1 MASNS
6 DEPKPMMQRTP
17 AQEREILTRRM
28 ANALDDYLDR
38 MAVRHF
44 DGATGMLQVDV
55 YPDVTRQDKPQRFT
69 LKITHDLD

>member
-1 MASNS
+1 MT

-28 ANALDDYLDR
+28 ANALDDWQGR

-55 YPDVTRQDKPQRFT
+55 HPDVTRQDKPQRFT
-69 LKITHDLD
+69 IKITHDLD